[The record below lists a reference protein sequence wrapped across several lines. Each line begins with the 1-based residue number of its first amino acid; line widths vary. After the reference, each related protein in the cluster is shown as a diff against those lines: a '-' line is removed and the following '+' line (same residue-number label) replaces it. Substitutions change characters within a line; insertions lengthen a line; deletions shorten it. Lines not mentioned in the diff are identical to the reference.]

1 MNSDNTENNENDSTE
16 SVNSDNTENNEND
29 STESVNSGNTE
40 DSIIKKILKKI
51 IAPMKLLSFLFH

>member
-1 MNSDNTENNENDSTE
+1 MIILK
-16 SVNSDNTENNEND
+16 NSDNTENNEND